1 MSEQN
6 LTIRLGTPDDLDEVM
21 AAAMM
26 AVQEIGLVKPDPMK
40 LLAEVWPS
48 LHLNGGMVGLIG
60 KPGGK
65 PEGGVMLRIS
75 KMFYSDQEVL
85 EERVVFVLPEYRAK
99 KGGRASKLV
108 EFSKKTAEELGI
120 PLLIGVMS
128 TVRTEAK
135 VRMYER
141 QFGKPTGAVFL
152 YNMPPKAI
160 KGD

>member
-6 LTIRLGTPDDLDEVM
+6 LTIRLGTPDDLDQVM
-21 AAAMM
+21 EAAFM
-26 AVQEIGLVKPDPMK
+26 AVQEIGLVKPDPVK

-48 LHLNGGMVGLIG
+48 LHKDGGLVGIIEGEDG
-60 KPGGK
+60 KAQ
-65 PEGGVMLRIS
+65 GGVLLRIS

-99 KGGRASKLV
+99 KGGRARKLCD
-108 EFSKKTAEELGI
+108 FSKKAAEELGI

-128 TVRTEAK
+128 NVRTEAK

-152 YNMPPKAI
+152 YNMPPKAM
-160 KGD
+160 KDD